1 MDGLVK
7 AARAATDQLR
17 QTNGGTQTMFC
28 RGEVKN
34 APMGRKGGIVA
45 AAAAALTSESHSVEA
60 EVSLVFYFA
69 YNKDIV

>member
-1 MDGLVK
+1 
-7 AARAATDQLR
+7 
-17 QTNGGTQTMFC
+17 MFC